1 MAVGKKD
8 WGRDN
13 YGVWDQHVHTAVFKM
28 DNQQG
33 PTVYHWELCSVLYG
47 SLDGR
52 EVWGRMDTCTHRAE
66 YICCPPET
74 ITKLL
79 IGYTPIQNASLL
91 IGYVCMLSHFSHVQ
105 LCAMLQTVAC
115 QAPRSIGFS
124 RQEY

>member
-33 PTVYHWELCSVLYG
+33 LTVQHMELCSMLSG

-52 EVWGRMDTCTHRAE
+52 GIWGRMD
-66 YICCPPET
+66 
-74 ITKLL
+74 
-79 IGYTPIQNASLL
+79 IQH
-91 IGYVCMLSHFSHVQ
+91 C
-105 LCAMLQTVAC
+105 
-115 QAPRSIGFS
+115 
-124 RQEY
+124 

>member
-74 ITKLL
+74 ITMLL
-79 IGYTPIQNASLL
+79 FQYKIKSLKKEENN
-91 IGYVCMLSHFSHVQ
+91 VQ
-105 LCAMLQTVAC
+105 KKKPTYKKEKKTTQKTVVKIN
-115 QAPRSIGFS
+115 RSK
-124 RQEY
+124 